1 LRSLFT
7 LLILLG
13 VLFAAGPVAR
23 LLAQVPPTS
32 SEATPAAATPAATS
46 SPAATTTGKAAPNES
61 PGFMAIVFSG
71 GIVGIIIMLAII
83 GLSITAAALTI
94 EHAMTIRENVLV
106 PAGLAERVRDQLL
119 GGNLVAADQICQTKP
134 SLLSF
139 VIRAGLAEADGGWS
153 SIEKATEDAIAEQ
166 AARLFRK
173 IEFLSVIANIA
184 PMLGLLGTVTGMIMA
199 FREVAESQG
208 AATASDLAEGIYS
221 ALVTTVGGLV
231 VAIPCL
237 GVFAVF
243 RNRIDQIVAD
253 AAYQVQHVFT
263 PLKRRNTNA
272 PQPRATAVPPTPPP
286 AGGPRK

>member
-1 LRSLFT
+1 MRSLFA
-7 LLILLG
+7 LLILLA

-23 LLAQVPPTS
+23 LLAQAPTTTS
-32 SEATPAAATPAATS
+32 PTTPATTATASA
-46 SPAATTTGKAAPNES
+46 SPAATGKDAPEES
-61 PGFMAIVFSG
+61 PGFLAIVFSG
-71 GIVGIIIMLAII
+71 GIVGIIIMLSII

-94 EHAMTIRENVLV
+94 EHAMTIREKVLV
-106 PAGLAERVRDQLL
+106 PDGLAERVRDQLL

-134 SLLSF
+134 SMLAF
-139 VIRAGLAEADGGWS
+139 VIRAGLAESEGGWT

-221 ALVTTVGGLV
+221 ALITTVGGLV

-237 GVFAVF
+237 GVFAIF

-263 PLKRRNTNA
+263 PLKRRTTN
-272 PQPRATAVPPTPPP
+272 PTQQRATAVPPSPPP

>member
-23 LLAQVPPTS
+23 LLAQAPPTS

-46 SPAATTTGKAAPNES
+46 GPAATGKEAPRES

-94 EHAMTIRENVLV
+94 EHAMTIREKVLV

-134 SLLSF
+134 SMLSF

-153 SIEKATEDAIAEQ
+153 SIENATEDALAEQ

-263 PLKRRNTNA
+263 PLKRGRPNL
-272 PQPRATAVPPTPPP
+272 PQSRATAVPPTPPP

>member
-1 LRSLFT
+1 LPVEPPGLFE
-7 LLILLG
+7 I
-13 VLFAAGPVAR
+13 
-23 LLAQVPPTS
+23 
-32 SEATPAAATPAATS
+32 
-46 SPAATTTGKAAPNES
+46 
-61 PGFMAIVFSG
+61 IFSG
-71 GIVGIIIMLAII
+71 GLMGIIIMLAII

-94 EHAMTIRENVLV
+94 EHAMTIREKVLV
-106 PAGLAERVRDQLL
+106 PAGLAERVRDQLV

-139 VIRAGLAEADGGWS
+139 VIRAGLAEADGGWT
-153 SIEKATEDAIAEQ
+153 SIEKAIEDATAEQ

-173 IEFLSVIANIA
+173 IEFLSVISNIA

-237 GVFAVF
+237 AVFAIF

-263 PLKRRNTNA
+263 PLKRGRANPT
-272 PQPRATAVPPTPPP
+272 PQRAAIVPPSPPP
-286 AGGPRK
+286 AGGTGK

>member
-1 LRSLFT
+1 MRSLISF
-7 LLILLG
+7 LILVA

-23 LLAQVPPTS
+23 LLAQAPTS
-32 SEATPAAATPAATS
+32 SSATPAATT
-46 SPAATTTGKAAPNES
+46 PAATSPTAADKDAPAEA
-61 PGFMAIVFSG
+61 PGLLEIVFSG
-71 GIVGIIIMLAII
+71 GWMGIIIMVAII

-94 EHAMTIRENVLV
+94 EHAMTIREKVLV
-106 PAGLAERVRDQLL
+106 PAGLAERVRDQLA

-134 SLLSF
+134 SMLSF
-139 VIRAGLAEADGGWS
+139 VIRAGLAEADGGWT
-153 SIEKATEDAIAEQ
+153 SIEKAIEDATAEQ

-173 IEFLSVIANIA
+173 IEFLSVISNIA
-184 PMLGLLGTVTGMIMA
+184 PMLGLLGTVSGMIMA
-199 FREVAESQG
+199 FREVADSQG
-208 AATASDLAEGIYS
+208 AATAADLAEGIYS

-237 GVFAVF
+237 AVFAIF

-263 PLKRRNTNA
+263 PLKRGRSS
-272 PQPRATAVPPTPPP
+272 PVQPRATAVPPTPPP